1 MHKRRACGWIIA
13 YAPRCIRIPNSRMRD
28 IGIPG
33 IVVSIALPSMCWEYF
48 ATARE
53 RARNIALV

>member
-1 MHKRRACGWIIA
+1 
-13 YAPRCIRIPNSRMRD
+13 MRD